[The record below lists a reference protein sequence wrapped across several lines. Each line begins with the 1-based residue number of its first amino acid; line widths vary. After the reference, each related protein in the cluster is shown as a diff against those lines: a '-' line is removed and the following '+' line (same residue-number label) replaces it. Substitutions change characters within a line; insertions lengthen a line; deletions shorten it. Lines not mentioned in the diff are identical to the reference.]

1 MALLELKN
9 LHVAL
14 EDGTEIVKG
23 VDLAVD
29 TNQIHAIM
37 GPNGSGK
44 STLAY
49 ALMGHPAYQIT
60 EGQILFDGE
69 DVTEL
74 EADERAQRGF
84 FLAFQ
89 YPHAITG
96 VTVASFLRSALN
108 AIRKAR
114 NDGEDDPVKIPE
126 FRKDLMAA
134 MEQLGVSRELAQ
146 RYLNDGFSGGEKK
159 RVEILQMAMLKPR
172 VAVLDET
179 DSGLD
184 IDALKA
190 VANGVSEL
198 VGEETGPLVITH
210 YQRILNYVKPDFVHV
225 FVGGRIVAQGGPEL
239 AERLEDRGYDPFRPP
254 GGVEHGSAAP
264 CRAGGGGK
272 AAGPRASPTPPATP
286 DPTREAGGMK
296 KKSRS

>member
-29 TNQIHAIM
+29 TNQIHAVM

-60 EGQILFDGE
+60 EGQIFFDGE

-74 EADERAQRGF
+74 EADERAQRGL

-89 YPHAITG
+89 YPHAIPG
-96 VTVASFLRSALN
+96 VTVTSFLRSALN
-108 AIRKAR
+108 ALRKAR
-114 NDGEDDPVKIPE
+114 NHGEDDPVKIPE
-126 FRKDLMAA
+126 FRQDLLDA
-134 MEQLGVSRELAQ
+134 MEKLKVPRELAQ

-184 IDALKA
+184 IDALKT
-190 VANGVSEL
+190 VAKGVREL
-198 VGEETGPLVITH
+198 VGEETGALVITH
-210 YQRILNYVKPDFVHV
+210 YQRILNYVEPDFVHV
-225 FVGGRIVAQGGPEL
+225 FVDGRIVEEGGPEL
-239 AERLEDRGYDPFRPP
+239 AHKLEAEGYEGFGANGRSN
-254 GGVEHGSAAP
+254 GSNA
-264 CRAGGGGK
+264 
-272 AAGPRASPTPPATP
+272 
-286 DPTREAGGMK
+286 
-296 KKSRS
+296 

>member
-29 TNQIHAIM
+29 PNEVHAVM

-49 ALMGHPAYQIT
+49 ALMGHPAYRIT
-60 EGQILFDGE
+60 EGDVLLDGDSIL
-69 DVTEL
+69 EL
-74 EADERAQRGF
+74 EADERAQRGL

-89 YPHAITG
+89 YPHAVPG
-96 VTVASFLRSALN
+96 VTVTSFLRSAIN
-108 AIRKAR
+108 SIRKAK
-114 NDGEDDPVKIPE
+114 NGGEDDPIPIPE
-126 FRKDLMAA
+126 FRKEIFAQMDRLK
-134 MEQLGVSRELAQ
+134 VSRELAS

-172 VAVLDET
+172 IAVLDET

-184 IDALKA
+184 IDALRV
-190 VANGVSEL
+190 VAGGVKEL
-198 VGEETGPLVITH
+198 VGPEMGALVITH
-210 YQRILNYVKPDFVHV
+210 YQRILDYITPDFVHV
-225 FVGGRIVAQGGPEL
+225 FINGRIVEEGGPEL
-239 AERLEDRGYDPFRPP
+239 AHKLEAEGYERYE
-254 GGVEHGSAAP
+254 VAP
-264 CRAGGGGK
+264 V
-272 AAGPRASPTPPATP
+272 
-286 DPTREAGGMK
+286 
-296 KKSRS
+296 

>member
-1 MALLELKN
+1 MALLKLEN

-23 VDLAVD
+23 VDLEVDLNEVHAV
-29 TNQIHAIM
+29 M

-49 ALMGHPAYQIT
+49 ALMGHPAYEIT
-60 EGQILFDGE
+60 EGRLLFDGD

-74 EADERAQRGF
+74 GADERAQRGL

-89 YPHAITG
+89 YPQAIPG
-96 VTVASFLRSALN
+96 VTVTSFLRSAIN

-114 NDGEDDPVKIPE
+114 NNGVDDPIAIPE
-126 FRKDLMAA
+126 FRKEL
-134 MEQLGVSRELAQ
+134 LGQMDRLKVSRELAS

-172 VAVLDET
+172 IAVLDET

-184 IDALKA
+184 IDALKT
-190 VANGVSEL
+190 VAEGVNEL
-198 VGEETGPLVITH
+198 VGPEMGALVITH
-210 YQRILNYVKPDFVHV
+210 YQRILDYVTPDHAHV
-225 FVGGRIVAQGGPEL
+225 FVGGRIVESGGAEL
-239 AERLEDRGYDPFRPP
+239 AEKLEAEGYDPFI
-254 GGVEHGSAAP
+254 
-264 CRAGGGGK
+264 
-272 AAGPRASPTPPATP
+272 PAT
-286 DPTREAGGMK
+286 TGTEA
-296 KKSRS
+296 

>member
-14 EDGTEIVKG
+14 EDRSVEIVKG

-29 TNQIHAIM
+29 TNQVHAVM

-49 ALMGHPAYQIT
+49 ALMGHPGYEIT
-60 EGQILFDGE
+60 EGQIFFDGD

-74 EADERAQRGF
+74 AADERAQRGL

-89 YPHAITG
+89 YPHAVPG
-96 VTVASFLRSALN
+96 VTVTSFLRSAIN
-108 AIRKAR
+108 AIRKAQ
-114 NDGEDDPVKIPE
+114 NGGEESPVPIPE
-126 FRKDLMAA
+126 FRKELLDQMDRLK
-134 MEQLGVSRELAQ
+134 VSRELAS

-172 VAVLDET
+172 IAVLDET

-184 IDALKA
+184 IDALRI
-190 VANGVSEL
+190 VAKGVKEL
-198 VGEETGPLVITH
+198 VGPEMGALVITH
-210 YQRILNYVKPDFVHV
+210 YQRILDYITPDRVHV
-225 FVGGRIVAQGGPEL
+225 FVGGKIVAEGGPEL
-239 AERLEDRGYDPFRPP
+239 AHRLEAEGYAAFGANGRSN
-254 GGVEHGSAAP
+254 GSHA
-264 CRAGGGGK
+264 
-272 AAGPRASPTPPATP
+272 
-286 DPTREAGGMK
+286 
-296 KKSRS
+296 